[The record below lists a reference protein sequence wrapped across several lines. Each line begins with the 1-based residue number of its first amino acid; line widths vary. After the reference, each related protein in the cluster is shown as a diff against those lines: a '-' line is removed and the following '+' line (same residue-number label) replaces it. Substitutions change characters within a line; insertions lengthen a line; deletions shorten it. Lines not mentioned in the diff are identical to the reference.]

1 MILRR
6 LADAIKGQN
15 WFTVVL
21 EILIVVVGIFMGLQ
35 VNDWNQARQDRT
47 VEMRYL
53 ERLHTDL
60 LTDWSRLDRSEVL
73 TTIRMRQVELL
84 LGGIADTEVA
94 ASQPNQF
101 IEAVEKVSWGSY
113 RPITPKAYAELVGTG
128 KTALIRSES
137 LRDSLAEYYA
147 LIDYWDEVLDQSS
160 FAREY
165 SIATAGVLD
174 IDHLAIIQTS
184 GSATGDADLG
194 ADSGDAISIAEQLKS
209 RAQGTRL
216 LPMIHESHFLVTI
229 VIAEHRQR
237 NEALRIAIE
246 EQLNGERN
254 DP

>member
-216 LPMIHESHFLVTI
+216 LPMIHASHFLVTI